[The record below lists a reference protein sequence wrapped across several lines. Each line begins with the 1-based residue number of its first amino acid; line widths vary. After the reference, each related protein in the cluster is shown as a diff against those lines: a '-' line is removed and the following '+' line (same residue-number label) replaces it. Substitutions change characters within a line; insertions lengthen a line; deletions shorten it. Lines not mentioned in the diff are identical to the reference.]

1 LGYTKFF
8 AADQRLDRPAT
19 AYQRLILLARN
30 PIVDVQ
36 AKDRLTGAVIL
47 VVLLVLIVPELLSG
61 PGRKVAAVA
70 SHPSNEPPLRSY
82 TMELGDERGTRHAPM
97 PGPATAAPP
106 LVPAPP
112 PAAVTAPQQEPA
124 KAPAA
129 LVSPV
134 PPESAAQLPIAGWTV
149 QLGSFAGPANA
160 ERLVRELKA
169 KGYAAFSTESA
180 SGGRKLYRVRVGPAG
195 DRASA
200 EALAAKLR
208 AAGHPGSLTPRP

>member
-1 LGYTKFF
+1 MRTSRLRIAFPRAARSPVSRPGPAIGCSCSVLFSPSDRRCSGLGYTKFF

-112 PAAVTAPQQEPA
+112 PAPVTAPQQEPA

-134 PPESAAQLPIAGWTV
+134 PPESAAQPPIAGWTV
-149 QLGSFAGPANA
+149 QLGTFAGPA
-160 ERLVRELKA
+160 
-169 KGYAAFSTESA
+169 
-180 SGGRKLYRVRVGPAG
+180 
-195 DRASA
+195 
-200 EALAAKLR
+200 
-208 AAGHPGSLTPRP
+208 H